1 MIETKRT
8 ILRNFQMEDLPSL
21 HDYASVAG
29 VGECA
34 GWKHHET
41 IEETAGML
49 AQFLKNENAYAI
61 VMKETQTVIGH
72 ITVHDDSEAGRA
84 DTKELGFVMNPVY
97 QNLGI
102 MTEGIEA
109 ILDRLFSKDIC
120 YVYACCFQEN
130 VASKR
135 VIEKCGFQF
144 EQEGEFF
151 SESMS
156 QLFASYEY
164 VYTRERW
171 YGNKVGN

>member
-1 MIETKRT
+1 MLETKRT
-8 ILRNFQMEDLPSL
+8 ILRKFQKEDLSSL
-21 HDYASVAG
+21 HDYTSVTG
-29 VGECA
+29 VGERA
-34 GWKHHET
+34 GWKHHDS
-41 IEETAGML
+41 IEETEFML
-49 AQFLKNENAYAI
+49 AQLLKNENAYAI
-61 VMKETQTVIGH
+61 VIKETQTVVGH

-97 QNLGI
+97 QNKGI
-102 MTEGIEA
+102 MTEAIKA
-109 ILDRLFSKDIC
+109 ILEDLFSKDTC

-130 VASKR
+130 AASKY

-171 YGNKVGN
+171 YEDKTAN